1 MNAYEKKT
9 LENTDKNLPSLVLI
23 LVTIIG
29 LAIRLTFFNII
40 SGDMA
45 GCLLPWYD
53 IISSNGLYVQVGDYN
68 LLYQFLIWVMAK
80 LPLPPLYAYKA
91 LSCIGDLLLAGSA
104 ALLIRQISQKDK
116 DWRGIWTYTVIW
128 LYPTVFIN
136 SAAWGQC
143 DSIYT
148 AFAILGLY
156 FLDKEQHNRAII
168 ALGISFA
175 FKLQAVFILPV
186 YLFCYYRRR
195 QFSIFRFG
203 LVPVTM
209 IAVTLPLLFWK
220 RNPLDTFFIYLQQT
234 TNYPSI
240 SLNYPSFWN
249 ILCLPDNIE
258 QFVNVRF
265 GVLLFTI
272 CVLAVLMLVWI
283 QQSRKTTGTDLLLLA
298 FILAYTCVLFLPAM
312 HERYGYLYEMCA
324 IIIAILI
331 PQTIPLCVGLLVIS
345 LHIYGCYLFN
355 VPVEYIRLSF
365 ANIGVYL
372 AYIYVIFVNKR
383 RTASTPELNIQS

>member
-1 MNAYEKKT
+1 MNAYEKKL
-9 LENTDKNLPSLVLI
+9 LEKTDKNLPVLVLI
-23 LVTIIG
+23 LVTVIG
-29 LAIRLTFFNII
+29 LAIRLT
-40 SGDMA
+40 
-45 GCLLPWYD
+45 LLDIVSNDADIFLLSWYD
-53 IISSNGLYVQVGDYN
+53 IIKSNGLYTQVGDYN
-68 LLYQFLIWVMAK
+68 LLYQFLIWIMTK
-80 LPLPPLYAYKA
+80 LPLKPLYAYKT
-91 LSCIGDLLLAGSA
+91 LSCFGNLLLAGSA
-104 ALLIRQISQKDK
+104 ALLVHRISKENK
-116 DWRGIWTYTVIW
+116 ARNAVWAYTAIW

-136 SAAWGQC
+136 SAAWAQC
-143 DSIYT
+143 DSLYT
-148 AFAILGLY
+148 AFALLGLY

-209 IAVTLPLLFWK
+209 IAVTLPLLFWG
-220 RNPLDTFFIYLQQT
+220 RNLLDTFFLYFNQT
-234 TNYPSI
+234 RTWPGMSH
-240 SLNYPSFWN
+240 NYPSFWN

-258 QFVNVRF
+258 QYVSMRF

-283 QQSRKTTGTDLLLLA
+283 QQNRKTTGTDLLLLA
-298 FILAYTCVLFLPAM
+298 FILAYSCVLFLPAM

-324 IIIAILI
+324 ILIAVLI

-345 LHIYGCYLFN
+345 LHIYGYYLFD
-355 VPVEYIRLSF
+355 VPVDHIFLTF
-365 ANIGVYL
+365 VNIGVYL
-372 AYIYVIFVNKR
+372 AYVAVIFANKKP
-383 RTASTPELNIQS
+383 AAAAPELNGRA